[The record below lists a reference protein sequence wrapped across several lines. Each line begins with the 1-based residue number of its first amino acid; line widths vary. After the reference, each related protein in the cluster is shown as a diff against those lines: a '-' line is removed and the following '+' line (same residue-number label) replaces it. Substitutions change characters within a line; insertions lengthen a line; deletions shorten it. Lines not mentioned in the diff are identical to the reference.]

1 MKTNNCL
8 TRKLTKWH
16 FAILFFLRGIFINND
31 DYDDDDDMMMMMI
44 IMNFHSSFYKTI
56 GSYAC
61 MITCR
66 CTLKHEA
73 IVNSKNY
80 RSKKNETWM
89 TQTCQS
95 LSALC
100 CKLKGRE
107 RQLFIKIQVQLTSAT
122 ICSAF

>member
-1 MKTNNCL
+1 MTM
-8 TRKLTKWH
+8 
-16 FAILFFLRGIFINND
+16 
-31 DYDDDDDMMMMMI
+31 MMMMMI
-44 IMNFHSSFYKTI
+44 IIIMIMIMTTIMITIIMIMNFHSSFYKTI

-66 CTLKHEA
+66 CTLKHEST

-80 RSKKNETWM
+80 RSKKPETLM

-95 LSALC
+95 LSAVS

-107 RQLFIKIQVQLTSAT
+107 RQLFIKIQVKLTRAT